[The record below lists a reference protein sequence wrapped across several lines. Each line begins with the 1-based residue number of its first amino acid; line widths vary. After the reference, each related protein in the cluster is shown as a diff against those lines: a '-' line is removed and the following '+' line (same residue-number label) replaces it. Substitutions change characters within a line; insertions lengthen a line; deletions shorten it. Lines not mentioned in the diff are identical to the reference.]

1 VKKALV
7 TERAD
12 TKTASIGGRLSPQA
26 SLPHDRSAAAPP
38 AVTESDGAFLEKLD
52 LFGTGP
58 LSFLLRYQAPWRTF
72 SFGEGVVCYLE
83 SPRAAVVWTDP
94 LCAKSELPAILEAF
108 GRAMRAKRRSVCL
121 LAVSEQTARAAIE
134 IGFSA
139 FKIGEEPWFDLTSWH
154 TPRGN
159 RGKKYRWA
167 TNHARRL
174 GVEIEE
180 YRPAEKRDIGI
191 ENEVLDVLARWRA
204 ALGKPESNSFLRSA
218 PLEQPA
224 YKRIFLARRAG
235 KAEAVLACAYIPAAN
250 DWYLEDAFRA
260 PDAVNGAT
268 ELTISEALTRLQ
280 ADGAAGAEFAMAP
293 MRGVNE
299 QLDRRASWIGHIL
312 ARAIR
317 RVDHRYG
324 FGAMARYE
332 ARFEPSEWRPC
343 YLAFL
348 PALPRP
354 AVIRAALRALSA

>member
-1 VKKALV
+1 MEK
-7 TERAD
+7 RANAGTTD
-12 TKTASIGGRLSPQA
+12 IGLRPSVEAGSSRNG
-26 SLPHDRSAAAPP
+26 SAAELPSA
-38 AVTESDGAFLEKLD
+38 TENGAGFLEKLD

-83 SPRAAVVWTDP
+83 SRRAAIVWTDP
-94 LCAKSELPAILEAF
+94 LCAASELPALLRAF
-108 GRAMRAKRRSVCL
+108 ARAMRTEHRSICL
-121 LAVSEQTARAAIE
+121 LVVSEQTARTALE

-139 FKIGEEPWFDLTSWH
+139 FKIGEEPWFELASWH

-167 TNHARRL
+167 TNHARRM
-174 GVEIEE
+174 GIEIAE
-180 YRPAEKRDIGI
+180 YRPGEEKNNGF

-204 ALGKPESNSFLRSA
+204 ALKKPESNSFLRSA
-218 PLEQPA
+218 PFEQA
-224 YKRIFLARRAG
+224 ALKRVFLARRAG
-235 KAEAVLACAYIPAAN
+235 KAEAALACAYLPAN
-250 DWYLEDAFRA
+250 NGWYLEDSFRA
-260 PDAVNGAT
+260 PDATNGAT
-268 ELTISEALTRLQ
+268 ELLISTALKQLQ
-280 ADGAAGAEFAMAP
+280 TDGAAGAAFAMAP

-299 QLDRRASWIGHIL
+299 QLDRRADWIGHIL

-317 RVDHRYG
+317 RVDHHYG
-324 FGAMARYE
+324 DFGAMARYE

>member
-1 VKKALV
+1 VEKRANAR
-7 TERAD
+7 TADIERRPSSEAVL
-12 TKTASIGGRLSPQA
+12 R
-26 SLPHDRSAAAPP
+26 HDGSAVAPP
-38 AVTESDGAFLEKLD
+38 STAANGAGFLEKLD
-52 LFGTGP
+52 LYGTGP
-58 LSFLLRYQAPWRTF
+58 LSFLLRYEAPWQTF
-72 SFGEGVVCYLE
+72 SLGEGVVCYLE

-94 LCAKSELPAILEAF
+94 LCSEPELPALLGAF
-108 GRAMRAKRRSVCL
+108 GRAMRAERRSVCL

-139 FKIGEEPWFDLTSWH
+139 FKIGEEPWFDLASWH

-159 RGKKYRWA
+159 RGKKYRWT

-174 GVEIEE
+174 GVEVEE
-180 YRPAEKRDIGI
+180 YRPGWEKDVGF

-204 ALGKPESNSFLRSA
+204 ALKRTESNSFLRSA
-218 PLEQPA
+218 PFEQA
-224 YKRIFLARRAG
+224 ALKRVFLARRAG
-235 KAEAVLACAYIPAAN
+235 KAEAALACAYLPAN
-250 DWYLEDAFRA
+250 NGWYLEDSFRA
-260 PDAVNGAT
+260 PDAANGAT
-268 ELTISEALTRLQ
+268 ELLIFTALTRLR
-280 ADGAAGAEFAMAP
+280 ADGAAGAAFAMAP
-293 MRGVNE
+293 LRGIDA
-299 QLDRRASWIGHIL
+299 QLDPRARWIGHIL

-317 RVDHRYG
+317 RVDHHYGG